1 MTPPDSDRSACPG
14 CSANR
19 PPDPHPAQPPD
30 CVNCQWMIRGRV
42 GWIVGVLVLWFSV
55 LAYWVLH
62 AA

>member
-1 MTPPDSDRSACPG
+1 
-14 CSANR
+14 
-19 PPDPHPAQPPD
+19 
-30 CVNCQWMIRGRV
+30 MIRGRV